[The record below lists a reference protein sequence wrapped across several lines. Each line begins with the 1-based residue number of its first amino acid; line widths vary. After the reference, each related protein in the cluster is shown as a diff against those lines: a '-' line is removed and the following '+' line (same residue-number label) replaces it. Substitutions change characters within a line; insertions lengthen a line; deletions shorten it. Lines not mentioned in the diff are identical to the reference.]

1 MEVYKLK
8 DIANVS
14 SGNSAPQ
21 EERFFRGGENY
32 FIRTSDVGKIKK
44 GVIYKSRDLLTNEAT
59 SKMRF
64 LRKGTILFPKSGAST
79 FLNHR
84 VIMECSGYASSHLAT
99 ITGNTQIVT
108 DKYLLYYLYT
118 IDARDLIQ
126 DSNYPSVRLTEIKE
140 IQRPVPSLAIQN
152 AIVSK
157 LDHTFEAIDEEIKNT
172 EKQIKNSEELF
183 KSSINSLLSEES
195 ADNIQSTLRDL
206 TTKIG
211 SGATPK
217 GGKSSYKIEGIS
229 LIRSMNVHDLQF
241 KKKDLAFIDDN
252 QADKLNNVT
261 LEADDVL
268 LNITGASI
276 SRTCIVPKGILPARV
291 NQHVSII
298 RAKKDQIRPK
308 LLNLILYSEKYKNE
322 ILGIGEKGATRQAIT
337 KGQLESLIVKF
348 PKSLEKQDILI
359 EKANFLLEKTRMLK
373 DLNDSK
379 LKNLFELKISILES
393 AFKGELV

>member
-1 MEVYKLK
+1 MKENLAWSSFSIEEVCEIEYGTRVTRKKDAGTIYPVYGGGGATFSIDDYNREDCVIVSRFAMSEKTVRRVNGKFFLNDSGLSLK
-8 DIANVS
+8 TKN
-14 SGNSAPQ
+14 PQ
-21 EERFFRGGENY
+21 QLATRYLEWFLFGLNDVIYNLGRGTAQKNLNINA
-32 FIRTSDVGKIKK
+32 FKSLKIKFPNSLEHQ
-44 GVIYKSRDLLTNEAT
+44 KS
-59 SKMRF
+59 
-64 LRKGTILFPKSGAST
+64 
-79 FLNHR
+79 
-84 VIMECSGYASSHLAT
+84 
-99 ITGNTQIVT
+99 
-108 DKYLLYYLYT
+108 
-118 IDARDLIQ
+118 
-126 DSNYPSVRLTEIKE
+126 
-140 IQRPVPSLAIQN
+140 
-152 AIVSK
+152 IVSK
-157 LDHTFEAIDEEIKNT
+157 LDQAFEAIDQAIENT
-172 EKQIKNSEELF
+172 EKNIKNVDELL
-183 KSSINSLLSEES
+183 KSSINALLTEES
-195 ADNIQSTLRDL
+195 SNNIQSNLRDL

-217 GGKSSYKIEGIS
+217 GGKSSYKVEGIS

-276 SRTCIVPKGILPARV
+276 ARTCIVPTDVLPARV

-298 RAKKDQIRPK
+298 RAKKDRIRPQ
-308 LLNLILYSEKYKNE
+308 LLNFILYSEKYKKE

-348 PKSLEKQDILI
+348 PNSLEKQDILI

-379 LKNLFELKISILES
+379 LKKLFELKMSILER
-393 AFKGELV
+393 AFK